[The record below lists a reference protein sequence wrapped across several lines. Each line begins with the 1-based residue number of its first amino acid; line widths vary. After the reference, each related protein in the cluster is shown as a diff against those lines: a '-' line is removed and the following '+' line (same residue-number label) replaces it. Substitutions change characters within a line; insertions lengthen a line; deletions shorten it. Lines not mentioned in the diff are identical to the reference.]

1 MRPMRGR
8 LFLYLALACFVALIA
23 IFIADG
29 YMGIYDTT
37 YLTIGERQR
46 TIEADYWLQEYPAP
60 PGFKIDYYTH
70 AEWGQKVFFRYEI
83 DNRLFS
89 TYSTVVGAS
98 LWQEN
103 EKLLDLFSE
112 AKTIEPF
119 DKAVAEWTLSTDE
132 LEPPL
137 ASTSADYTVKISWGE
152 VERNIVVDFFYP
164 EVEPSTPPE
173 TMD

>member
-1 MRPMRGR
+1 MRPMHGK
-8 LFLYLALACFVALIA
+8 LFLYLALACFLALIV
-23 IFIADG
+23 IFVADG
-29 YMGIYDTT
+29 YIGIYDTT

-46 TIEADYWLQEYPAP
+46 TIEADYWLPEHPAP
-60 PGFKIDYYTH
+60 SGIKIAYDVHT
-70 AEWGQKVFFRYEI
+70 EWGQRVFFRYEI

-89 TYSTVVGAS
+89 TYATTVQAS

-137 ASTSADYTVKISWGE
+137 ASTSAEYTVKISWGE
-152 VERNIVVDFFYP
+152 VERNIVVDFYYP
-164 EVEPSTPPE
+164 QVEPLPPPE
-173 TMD
+173 ITY

>member
-1 MRPMRGR
+1 MRGR
-8 LFLYLALACFVALIA
+8 LFLYLTLACFLALIV
-23 IFIADG
+23 IFVADG

-37 YLTIGERQR
+37 YVTAGERER
-46 TIEADYWLQEYPAP
+46 VIEADYWLQEYPAP
-60 PGFKIDYYTH
+60 SGIKIAYDIHTD
-70 AEWGQKVFFRYEI
+70 WGEKVFFRYEI

-89 TYSTVVGAS
+89 TYTTTVQAS

-119 DKAVAEWTLSTDE
+119 DKAVAEWTLSPDD
-132 LEPPL
+132 LEEP
-137 ASTSADYTVKISWGE
+137 AVGTSTEYTVKISWGE

-164 EVEPSTPPE
+164 EEYPPRF
-173 TMD
+173 